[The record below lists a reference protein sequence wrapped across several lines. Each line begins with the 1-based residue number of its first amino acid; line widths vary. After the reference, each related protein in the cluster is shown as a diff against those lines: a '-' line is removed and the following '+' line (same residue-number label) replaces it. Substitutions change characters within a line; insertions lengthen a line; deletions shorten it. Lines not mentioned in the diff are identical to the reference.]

1 MAKLKITL
9 VKSAQGQKQ
18 KIRDTVQSL
27 GLRKISQET
36 VREDTPIIRGQIRT
50 VRHLVD
56 VEEID

>member
-9 VKSAQGQKQ
+9 VKSAHGQKQ
-18 KIRDTVQSL
+18 KIRDTVQTL

-50 VRHLVD
+50 IRHLVD